1 MKEVKTFVL
10 TVLLC
15 FALSIQCLAADE
27 YLPGGSSVSGG
38 NSTPSVSAGTP
49 ISDDEKLPVAVPS
62 ASNADTQKENAPTQT
77 DFTNNDGTPGGSSS
91 VGSNSTP
98 SISAGTPAE
107 EKEKSTP
114 PIETLPSKTTT
125 TSRTESSVREVVGQ
139 RTEIINIDGLDV
151 PLADGS
157 SVYIPF
163 VDIAK
168 DAYYAE
174 AVAWAYKHDPQITA
188 GVTELSFGPN
198 QTCTRGQ
205 MVTFLWRAA
214 GCPEP
219 SGDASR
225 FVDVAAGAYYAKAVA
240 WAVENNITDGVG
252 DGKFDPNGIVNRAQ
266 AVTFLYRAK
275 GKPAVTSAAQFT
287 DVAAGEYYADA
298 VAWAVANEVTNGVSD
313 NSFAPNNNCVRGQ
326 TVTFLYRAYK

>member
-1 MKEVKTFVL
+1 MDYTQNAKIAQVTEKTLIIGV
-10 TVLLC
+10 
-15 FALSIQCLAADE
+15 D
-27 YLPGGSSVSGG
+27 
-38 NSTPSVSAGTP
+38 
-49 ISDDEKLPVAVPS
+49 
-62 ASNADTQKENAPTQT
+62 
-77 DFTNNDGTPGGSSS
+77 
-91 VGSNSTP
+91 VGSETHYARAFSWRGQEFNKKAFSFGNDLP
-98 SISAGTPAE
+98 AHTPA
-107 EKEKSTP
+107 
-114 PIETLPSKTTT
+114 
-125 TSRTESSVREVVGQ
+125 RTETSVRSVVGTG
-139 RTEIINIDGLDV
+139 TEIINIDGLDV

-188 GVTELSFGPN
+188 GVTDLSFGPN

-225 FVDVAAGAYYAKAVA
+225 FVDVASGAYYAKAVA
-240 WAVENNITDGVG
+240 WAVENNIT
-252 DGKFDPNGIVNRAQ
+252 
-266 AVTFLYRAK
+266 
-275 GKPAVTSAAQFT
+275 
-287 DVAAGEYYADA
+287 
-298 VAWAVANEVTNGVSD
+298 NGVSPKYFGPD
-313 NSFAPNNNCVRGQ
+313 SSCVRSQ

>member
-1 MKEVKTFVL
+1 MKKVIKGL
-10 TVLLC
+10 
-15 FALSIQCLAADE
+15 FALLISLYFVIPAVAVEYETERIGGRTPIDTLKQSEENSNVTEISEPKKNNISNAGVEGNAIFDEFETERVDSNGNIVAPPPPADGATRTYNE
-27 YLPGGSSVSGG
+27 VRSVVG
-38 NSTPSVSAGTP
+38 NSV
-49 ISDDEKLPVAVPS
+49 
-62 ASNADTQKENAPTQT
+62 
-77 DFTNNDGTPGGSSS
+77 
-91 VGSNSTP
+91 
-98 SISAGTPAE
+98 
-107 EKEKSTP
+107 
-114 PIETLPSKTTT
+114 
-125 TSRTESSVREVVGQ
+125 
-139 RTEIINIDGLDV
+139 EIINIDGLDV

-174 AVAWAYKHDPQITA
+174 AVAWAYQHDPQITA

-219 SGDASR
+219 TGTASA
-225 FVDVAAGAYYAKAVA
+225 FSDVTAGAYYEKAVA
-240 WAVENNITDGVG
+240 WAVENKITDGVG
-252 DGKFDPNGIVNRAQ
+252 DGRFDPNGIVNRAQ

-275 GKPAVTSAAQFT
+275 GAPEATASESFT
-287 DVAAGEYYADA
+287 DVPAGEYYADA
-298 VAWAVANEVTNGVSD
+298 VAWAVANGITNGMGD
-313 NSFAPNNNCVRGQ
+313 GAFAPANSCVRGQ